1 MNYCTALA
9 VCLYFLLLPVAFA
22 AGEGS
27 LTGREKH
34 AHPSGHNEMEQD
46 RPETEH
52 DHMEME
58 NDHTEMETDHTE
70 MEHDR
75 METETDPEVVEGIE
89 KYAAGD
95 REVTHES
102 FGARMIH
109 EHGIFASFLGDRLE
123 YQTRDG
129 SPALSWDVQA
139 WAGGDFHKLRLKS
152 EGTWSI
158 DDDEFEEAQ
167 AELFYS
173 RNVAPFWDLQIGVRH
188 DFEPDPDRTF
198 AALGVQGLAPLWFE
212 IDATA
217 YVSEDGDLSAALEAE
232 YDMLLTQRLVLQPRF
247 EISAALQEVEE
258 YGVGQ
263 GINEVE
269 LGLRL
274 RYEIRRE
281 FAPYVGISWNRKIG
295 ETENLAEDEGED
307 IDEFSIVVG
316 LKAWL

>member
-1 MNYCTALA
+1 MNYCTTLA

-22 AGEGS
+22 ADEGS
-27 LTGREKH
+27 LPGTEKH
-34 AHPSGHNEMEQD
+34 AHPSEHTEIEHDHMKMEQD
-46 RPETEH
+46 RTETEN
-52 DHMEME
+52 DRMKME
-58 NDHTEMETDHTE
+58 NA
-70 MEHDR
+70 
-75 METETDPEVVEGIE
+75 PEVVEGIE
-89 KYAAGD
+89 KYEAGD
-95 REVTHES
+95 REATHES

-109 EHGIFASFLGDRLE
+109 EHGIFAAFLGDRLE
-123 YQTRDG
+123 YQTGDG
-129 SPALSWDVQA
+129 SPALAWDVQA
-139 WAGGDFHKLRLKS
+139 WVGGDFHKLWLKS

-173 RNVAPFWDLQIGVRH
+173 RNVSPFWDLQIGVRH
-188 DFEPDPDRTF
+188 DFEPDPERTF
-198 AALGVQGLAPLWFE
+198 AALGIQGLAPLWFE

-232 YDMLLTQRLVLQPRF
+232 YDVFLTQRLVLQPRF
-247 EISAALQEVEE
+247 ETSAALQEVEE

-281 FAPYVGISWNRKIG
+281 FAPYIGVSWNRKIG
-295 ETENLAEDEGED
+295 ETENLAEAEGED
-307 IDEFSIVVG
+307 IDAFSFVVG
-316 LKAWL
+316 LKAWF